1 MDFKSTIFIFGIALI
16 FILPL
21 VISSPIS
28 GEGIYQKKRVIDLEE
43 AFGEEAKE
51 RVKRGG
57 KQPGSKGYVKQNG
70 THRDKFKGGDANQW
84 HVHDEGSNPH
94 IKLGS
99 TQFNLDKNNPRQN
112 KREARKALQHLDA
125 LQSKPKEPQLSRL
138 RNAILSIIRNGHT

>member
-1 MDFKSTIFIFGIALI
+1 MGIEVEIRQPFTKELTKLHKKNILRTRVTGQTMDFKSTIFIFGIALI

-43 AFGEEAKE
+43 AFGEESKV

-57 KQPGSKGYVKQNG
+57 KQP
-70 THRDKFKGGDANQW
+70 
-84 HVHDEGSNPH
+84 
-94 IKLGS
+94 GS

>member
-16 FILPL
+16 FILPI

-51 RVKRGG
+51 RVKRGE
-57 KQPGSKGYVKQNG
+57 KQPGSR
-70 THRDKFKGGDANQW
+70 RDVNQRGKSSDEYRGGKANQW
-84 HVHDEGSNPH
+84 HIHAVGNGH

-99 TQFNLDKNNPRQN
+99 TQYNLVQNNP
-112 KREARKALQHLDA
+112 
-125 LQSKPKEPQLSRL
+125 
-138 RNAILSIIRNGHT
+138 